1 MSAHGHA
8 PGDCEG
14 SAVMEASFRSRMPSF
29 CQSSMRLLAQFH
41 LAELEGPSG
50 RMMQLAHRLRH
61 TRRHM
66 QGGPP
71 QAMPS
76 SDVGD
81 ATCA

>member
-8 PGDCEG
+8 PGVCEG
-14 SAVMEASFRSRMPSF
+14 SAVMVASFRSRMLSF
-29 CQSSMRLLAQFH
+29 CQSSTRLLAQFH
-41 LAELEGPSG
+41 LAVGLPSG
-50 RMMQLAHRLRH
+50 RVMQLAHRQRH

-71 QAMPS
+71 QAMPG